1 MLSMLL
7 SSQLTLC
14 RLELNV
20 KVCYL
25 HCELKLWQFL
35 DPTDAMILM
44 WQKTK
49 LLITMSWY
57 YLLYKLTIL
66 ASLGVTHTKVYI
78 YICSCIF
85 ICMCIY
91 VLYIHRN
98 IQRGIQLPLHLDM
111 VYPKWKRSYKSLCK
125 ILFWNFNI
133 CLFIMG

>member
-1 MLSMLL
+1 MLL

-78 YICSCIF
+78 YVHAYSYACVFMYYIYTETYRGASNYLCILIWFILNGKGPTKAFARSCFEILIF
-85 ICMCIY
+85 AY
-91 VLYIHRN
+91 L
-98 IQRGIQLPLHLDM
+98 
-111 VYPKWKRSYKSLCK
+111 
-125 ILFWNFNI
+125 
-133 CLFIMG
+133 